1 MSPHAHSGPHQ
12 ADHARCG
19 QGRRKFRN
27 AKHCRAPRGGK
38 RWLRSSTPMYS
49 ARPAAPEGSRHP
61 RCRLSAHPPH
71 QQRTLPSGSRR
82 GATRRPSHHHAS
94 ACSPLSL
101 FFFSCT
107 ALARNFIFRSLLAT
121 LHCVWHVPGLLPV
134 VEHPLA
140 QHTHILALPSWS
152 LIFFLPPVAG
162 LPPDE
167 VQCCCMTQIQTSH

>member
-107 ALARNFIFRSLLAT
+107 ALARNFIFRSLRAT
-121 LHCVWHVPGLLPV
+121 LHRVWHVPAAGNGAPSGTAYAHSGSAVPV
-134 VEHPLA
+134 SHFFPPPRCPLMKFSA
-140 QHTHILALPSWS
+140 A
-152 LIFFLPPVAG
+152 A
-162 LPPDE
+162 
-167 VQCCCMTQIQTSH
+167 